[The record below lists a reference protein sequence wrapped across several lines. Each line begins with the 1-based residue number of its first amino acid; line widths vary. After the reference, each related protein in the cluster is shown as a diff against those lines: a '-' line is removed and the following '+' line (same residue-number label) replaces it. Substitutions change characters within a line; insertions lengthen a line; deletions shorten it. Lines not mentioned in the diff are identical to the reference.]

1 MKQLVIIIIYT
12 LLSSCGRNFNL
23 ELDAAASLM
32 QDKPDSAYS
41 ILSTIN
47 LKEISKRHDKAR
59 YALLYSEA
67 LDKNY
72 LDVDD
77 DSLIRYAV
85 DYYNRHGKDIDK
97 AKSLYYNGIVHYNA
111 LNIDEAMKS
120 FVKAGIYAE
129 NIDDFYLKGLIYN
142 VIGNLYYD
150 QCSFNEAVE
159 MYSNAADAFFTA
171 GSKQNLLFAK
181 QSKGLALAYLNQDRQ
196 AFENLEGAISIA
208 IEHADTISL
217 LDLISSLG
225 AIRVKMEV
233 DSSSL
238 QAIKTELF
246 RMYNI
251 YNKNIIPIEHY
262 PIIGNIYFKENRLD
276 SARYY
281 FTEYLQKEP
290 TITEGN
296 LSVFA
301 MLSSI
306 ESQSN
311 HYREALKYETLL
323 SYYTDSVNTAQK
335 NILIQ
340 NLEKKYKADY
350 YKKTYNTLQLKYKY
364 ETTILILVISI
375 IILLIGVLSAYFRR
389 IVKERNKRIAENE
402 SYIEEVRCYY
412 SQLKTKYECI
422 IKDVRGENSQALF
435 GMLDNRI
442 NSLKKVLMMASKYEN
457 NTDAFLKNFKEHIKV
472 VSGNNQELAADVIA
486 LANLTCHGIIEH
498 LKKFYPSLSQR
509 ELCYCGFV
517 CLGFSPESIRI
528 LYNHTNIY
536 SIYTLRSKIRSKI
549 GITNNTFNLETY
561 ILNMMEKLKDQDD
574 Y

>member
-142 VIGNLYYD
+142 VIGNLSYD

-196 AFENLEGAISIA
+196 AIENLEGAISIA

-251 YNKNIIPIEHY
+251 YNKNIIPI
-262 PIIGNIYFKENRLD
+262 
-276 SARYY
+276 
-281 FTEYLQKEP
+281 
-290 TITEGN
+290 
-296 LSVFA
+296 
-301 MLSSI
+301 
-306 ESQSN
+306 
-311 HYREALKYETLL
+311 
-323 SYYTDSVNTAQK
+323 
-335 NILIQ
+335 
-340 NLEKKYKADY
+340 
-350 YKKTYNTLQLKYKY
+350 
-364 ETTILILVISI
+364 
-375 IILLIGVLSAYFRR
+375 
-389 IVKERNKRIAENE
+389 
-402 SYIEEVRCYY
+402 
-412 SQLKTKYECI
+412 
-422 IKDVRGENSQALF
+422 
-435 GMLDNRI
+435 
-442 NSLKKVLMMASKYEN
+442 
-457 NTDAFLKNFKEHIKV
+457 
-472 VSGNNQELAADVIA
+472 
-486 LANLTCHGIIEH
+486 
-498 LKKFYPSLSQR
+498 
-509 ELCYCGFV
+509 
-517 CLGFSPESIRI
+517 
-528 LYNHTNIY
+528 
-536 SIYTLRSKIRSKI
+536 
-549 GITNNTFNLETY
+549 
-561 ILNMMEKLKDQDD
+561 
-574 Y
+574 